1 LSRVQPTAW
10 IRQALYDFLT
20 SRPMVWLSN
29 VPIRHWHRNVL
40 RRGGCTIDTNDPVVT
55 PWVRSLIFWGFYER
69 PERRFVKQYL
79 PATQDVVELGGSI
92 GVVSAQIGKRLEA
105 GRRLVVVEANPR
117 SMRLLEANAKTN
129 APDLR
134 VSVVHAALARTQE
147 PVEIAFGESTLAAW
161 INDSSSAHPNVS
173 RVPGT
178 TLSHLLSEQQI
189 GAYALVSD
197 VEGAEAG
204 LFLFDSAALARC
216 TLMII
221 ELHATTV
228 EGRKLAVDDLQR
240 IATEQL
246 GFSLID
252 RNRDVFV
259 FQKKPSS

>member
-1 LSRVQPTAW
+1 
-10 IRQALYDFLT
+10 
-20 SRPMVWLSN
+20 MVWLSN
-29 VPIRHWHRNVL
+29 VPIRHLYRNVL
-40 RRGGCTIDTNDPVVT
+40 RRGGCTIDTDDPVVT
-55 PWVRSLIFWGFYER
+55 PWVRTLIFWGFYER

-79 PATQDVVELGGSI
+79 SATQDVVELGGSI

-134 VSVVHAALARTQE
+134 VTVVHAALARTQG
-147 PVEIAFGESTLAAW
+147 PIEIAFGESTLAAW
-161 INDSSSAHPNVS
+161 INDSSSAHRNVS

-178 TLSHLLSEQQI
+178 TLSRLLCEQQI
-189 GAYALVSD
+189 GEYALVSD

-221 ELHATTV
+221 ELHATRV
-228 EGRKLAVDDLQR
+228 EGRTLAVDDLQR

-246 GFSLID
+246 DFSLID

-259 FQKKPSS
+259 FQKRPSS